1 MVYDPF
7 ELLMSFEASR
17 SQDSLIHSRD
27 QEDQPK
33 DSASQLNTGFI
44 SLIESAQAPSYQQGF
59 PTQTTTWSFNASAP
73 DPDPDP
79 DPTHN
84 FSTSLQSSH
93 NSTASLD
100 SSANIPSSI
109 LHSNTPL
116 AGQGGQP
123 SFDTIGREEQLTDDR
138 GRYANSS
145 EPSSAS

>member
-17 SQDSLIHSRD
+17 SQDSLIHSRN

-59 PTQTTTWSFNASAP
+59 PTQTTTWSFNAPAP
-73 DPDPDP
+73 EPG
-79 DPTHN
+79 PTHN

-109 LHSNTPL
+109 LHSDTSL
-116 AGQGGQP
+116 AGQSDQP
-123 SFDTIGREEQLTDDR
+123 SFDSIGPEEQLTDDQ
-138 GRYANSS
+138 GRYAIFLRALCKL
-145 EPSSAS
+145 E